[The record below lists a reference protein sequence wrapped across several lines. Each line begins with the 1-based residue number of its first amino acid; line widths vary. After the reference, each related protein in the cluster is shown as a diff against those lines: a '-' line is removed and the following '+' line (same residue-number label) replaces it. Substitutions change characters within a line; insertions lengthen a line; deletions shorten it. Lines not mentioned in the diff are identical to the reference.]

1 MKEEA
6 VTPIRQ
12 NSVIVPLLVGGI
24 VGAALGILLAPKA
37 GRDTRKQIK
46 DLAVDTKEKLVT
58 AIDRSKEFYDE
69 ARLAV
74 SNAVDAGKHA
84 VDTGKQA
91 FIEERKKFQTA
102 H

>member
-1 MKEEA
+1 MKEEV

-37 GRDTRKQIK
+37 GRETRKEIK
-46 DLAVDTKEKLVT
+46 DLAADTKEKLT
-58 AIDRSKEFYDE
+58 LAIDRSKEFYDE
-69 ARLAV
+69 AKGVV
-74 SNAVDAGKHA
+74 SNVVDAGK
-84 VDTGKQA
+84 QA
-91 FIEERKKFQTA
+91 FVRERDKFGTA